1 MTKYTTRESWLL
13 AAVDL
18 LRPIFLAKNHVI
30 PTDVMVSCGFASTGT
45 RSHHVGQCWS
55 KQSSA
60 NDQNQIFISP
70 ALHEPVEVLDT
81 LVHELVHAVDDCKHK
96 HGKEFKK
103 IALSL
108 GMKGPMRSADAGPE
122 LKETLTQLAKKLGSY
137 PHGKLKVT
145 HHKAVSRSRARAKCP
160 ECGFQVPMYRKFLAY
175 GPPLCPKD
183 KIEMTPMGD
192 WEEA

>member
-1 MTKYTTRESWLL
+1 MTKHTTRETWLL

-18 LRPIFLAKNHVI
+18 LRPVFLAKHHVI
-30 PTDVMVSCGFASTGT
+30 PKEVMVSCGFASTGT
-45 RSHHVGQCWS
+45 RSHHIGQCWS
-55 KQSSA
+55 RQSST
-60 NDQNQIFISP
+60 NDKNQIFISP

-81 LVHELVHAVDDCKHK
+81 LVHELVHAIDDCEHK

-122 LKETLTQLAKKLGSY
+122 LKEKLTQIAKELGVY
-137 PHGKLKVT
+137 PHGKLLVT
-145 HHKAVSRSRARAKCP
+145 HHKAVSRARARAKCP

-183 KIEMTPMGD
+183 KIEMTPVGD

>member
-1 MTKYTTRESWLL
+1 MTKHTTRETWLL

-18 LRPIFLAKNHVI
+18 LRPVFLTKNHVI
-30 PTDVMVSCGFASTGT
+30 PKDVMVSCGFASTGT
-45 RSHHVGQCWS
+45 RSHHIGQCWS
-55 KQSSA
+55 RQSST
-60 NDQNQIFISP
+60 NDKNQIFISP

-122 LKETLTQLAKKLGSY
+122 LKEKLTQLAKQLGVY
-137 PHGKLKVT
+137 PHGKLQVT
-145 HHKAVSRSRARAKCP
+145 HHKAVSRARARAKCP

-183 KIEMTPMGD
+183 KIEMTPVGD

>member
-1 MTKYTTRESWLL
+1 MTKHTTRETWLL

-18 LRPIFLAKNHVI
+18 LRPVFLAKHHVI
-30 PTDVMVSCGFASTGT
+30 PKDVMVSCGFASTGT
-45 RSHHVGQCWS
+45 RSHHIGQCWS
-55 KQSSA
+55 RQSST
-60 NDQNQIFISP
+60 NDKNQIFISP

-122 LKETLTQLAKKLGSY
+122 LKEKLTQLAKQLGVY
-137 PHGKLKVT
+137 PHGMLQVT
-145 HHKAVSRSRARAKCP
+145 HHKAVSRARARAKCP

-183 KIEMTPMGD
+183 KIEMTPVGD